1 METTSVFAPIMKSA
15 EQDDGTLLVYG
26 KATDDSLD
34 LDGQRCDKSW
44 LSEAVPAWFGTGTG
58 VGGNIRAQHRA
69 DSAIGKAIEHEE
81 AEDGHYITA
90 RIVDRDAI
98 AKTKAGVFTGFSIG
112 IKSPRIVK
120 SPSAP
125 NGVINSGMI
134 TEISLVDRP
143 ANGNCTLMLTKAAK
157 PGMELNAADYD
168 EATGL
173 VKCEELVETP
183 DATEKAVDV
192 EQPADA
198 GLTASLAD
206 RLPPGQVEKLAAV
219 AEPATV
225 VEEPAPAEDPTEKS
239 VDVETPADVAKALV
253 ADAIT
258 KADSDDMDGGF
269 AGPDD
274 ETLGAFA
281 ISVIARLIQ
290 SEAGGMVSNPNEDD
304 DIRCL
309 LSAVASLRWYLRR
322 ERQEG
327 DIGGMSDAA
336 PYEYAAAATPDEKPA
351 AEVVVK
357 AADGEIEK
365 AAKAAVDEAFG
376 ELADSVTRPRGING
390 GDGGDGGDAPAAEPI
405 TKTTDADT
413 VKAAV
418 VEDEDPGDALV
429 KALTAALSKADNP
442 LRASF
447 EAIVKA
453 STDAI
458 QESAETTAEAVSDLA
473 ARLVKVE
480 SMATPGGPALRRT
493 EVERTNARRTDLMV
507 EAARLRSLEANTHD
521 QTLVKGY
528 RLQADA
534 LEAEIKAIAV

>member
-1 METTSVFAPIMKSA
+1 MDMTSVFAPIMKSA

-134 TEISLVDRP
+134 NEISLVDRP

-183 DATEKAVDV
+183 DATDKAVDV

-206 RLPPGQVEKLAAV
+206 RLPPEQVEKLAAV

-239 VDVETPADVAKALV
+239 VDVDAETPADVAKALV

-336 PYEYAAAATPDEKPA
+336 PYAYEAAATADEKPA
-351 AEVVVK
+351 EPVV
-357 AADGEIEK
+357 EK
-365 AAKAAVDEAFG
+365 
-376 ELADSVTRPRGING
+376 T
-390 GDGGDGGDAPAAEPI
+390 AEPTAVAAGVSVGTITERIVNTVDTAPVTADDI

-418 VEDEDPGDALV
+418 VEDEENPADALV
-429 KALTAALSKADNP
+429 KALSAALEKSDNP
-442 LRASF
+442 LRKSF

-453 STDAI
+453 STDTI
-458 QESAETTAEAVSDLA
+458 VESAEATAEAVSDLA

-480 SMATPGGPALRRT
+480 NMAVPGGPALRRT
-493 EVERTNARRTDLMV
+493 EVERTSARRNDLV
-507 EAARLRSLEANTHD
+507 REVARYKALELDTHD
-521 QTLVKGY
+521 QMLRKGY
-528 RLQADA
+528 AATAAQ
-534 LEAEIKAIAV
+534 LEAELKALTA